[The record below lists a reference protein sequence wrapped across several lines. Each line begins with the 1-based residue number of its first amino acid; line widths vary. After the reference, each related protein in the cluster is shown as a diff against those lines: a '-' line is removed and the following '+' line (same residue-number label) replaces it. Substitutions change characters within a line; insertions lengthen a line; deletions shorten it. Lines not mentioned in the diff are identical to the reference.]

1 MYACPNCG
9 GGLRFD
15 ISSQKLKCDYCDSDH
30 DPYDITKE
38 KDAGVETGEYGVT
51 IFTCPQCGGEVMTT
65 DESITGFCTF
75 CGASTV
81 LDARMSKEKRP
92 AKIITFKKT
101 KEDCKNIY
109 KKMAG
114 KALFAPR
121 ELKDPEYL
129 EKFRGIY
136 IPYWVYDISYDETVK
151 AAGVT
156 TSTGLNS
163 ITTNYY
169 DVYCGVD
176 AEYTG
181 VSYDA
186 SASFDDH
193 ISETIAPFNTAN
205 MQEFT
210 PSFLSGFYA
219 DTADVDKNLY
229 RADAVKAAQTDAAA
243 QLASF
248 NGLRQY
254 SVSHDAARQALSGKE
269 RINREV
275 NEPQLGLF
283 PVWFLSYR
291 TKKDRVAYA
300 VVNAE
305 NGEISADLPVSV
317 GKYVLFSLIMAAP
330 IFALL
335 AFLFTLTPGWTLG
348 LTAALAVISLIVYA
362 KEISELKKRHL
373 KYDDK
378 GFYEK
383 YGPKQDKEE
392 LKKIAPAR
400 GALGSIAAIAIV
412 LIVLRINPVDDFYF
426 YAAAIAAI
434 IGVCLTMS
442 AIIRRYNILM
452 TRPSPKFYERRGG
465 NDSAKDN

>member
-1 MYACPNCG
+1 
-9 GGLRFD
+9 
-15 ISSQKLKCDYCDSDH
+15 
-30 DPYDITKE
+30 
-38 KDAGVETGEYGVT
+38 
-51 IFTCPQCGGEVMTT
+51 
-65 DESITGFCTF
+65 
-75 CGASTV
+75 
-81 LDARMSKEKRP
+81 
-92 AKIITFKKT
+92 
-101 KEDCKNIY
+101 
-109 KKMAG
+109 MAG

-254 SVSHDAARQALSGKE
+254 SVSHDAARQALSMRMKRLPIGS
-269 RINREV
+269 
-275 NEPQLGLF
+275 GL
-283 PVWFLSYR
+283 PNMCS
-291 TKKDRVAYA
+291 T
-300 VVNAE
+300 
-305 NGEISADLPVSV
+305 
-317 GKYVLFSLIMAAP
+317 
-330 IFALL
+330 
-335 AFLFTLTPGWTLG
+335 TPGTRPKP
-348 LTAALAVISLIVYA
+348 A
-362 KEISELKKRHL
+362 KVWRRATSWSR
-373 KYDDK
+373 
-378 GFYEK
+378 
-383 YGPKQDKEE
+383 
-392 LKKIAPAR
+392 
-400 GALGSIAAIAIV
+400 
-412 LIVLRINPVDDFYF
+412 
-426 YAAAIAAI
+426 AAA
-434 IGVCLTMS
+434 
-442 AIIRRYNILM
+442 
-452 TRPSPKFYERRGG
+452 
-465 NDSAKDN
+465 D